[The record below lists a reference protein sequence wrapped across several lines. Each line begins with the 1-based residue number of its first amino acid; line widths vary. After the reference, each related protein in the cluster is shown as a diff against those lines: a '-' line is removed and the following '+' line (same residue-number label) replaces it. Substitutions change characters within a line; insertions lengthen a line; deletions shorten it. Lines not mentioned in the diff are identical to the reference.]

1 MTTIEQEALDKLAED
16 FGGQLMQPGEEGYDD
31 ARSIYNAMID
41 RRPALIA
48 RPSGAADVI
57 AAVNYAREHELPI
70 AIKCGAHSVAG
81 HSTCDDGVLLD
92 LSLLKGVHVDRDR
105 GTARAAGGVLW
116 GEYDRETQAL
126 GVHTP
131 GGRVTTTG
139 VGGFTTG
146 GGYGWTSTKHGLTS
160 DNLVSADVVT
170 ADGRLVT
177 ASETENEDLFWGLR
191 GGGGNF
197 GVVTSFEFKVHPL
210 GPIILGG
217 LLLFPLEQAEAA
229 MAAFRDVVADAPD
242 ELATAAVLLNA
253 PPEEFVPEHL
263 HGKPVLG
270 FAISYAG
277 DPEEGAK
284 VVAPLKALGP
294 AADLVGPMPYRAFQA
309 MLDPMSPPGLR
320 NYWRGLHLT
329 GLSDGAIETYLRF
342 PPEGLSPVTFLVLF
356 QHGGAIPRISD
367 DATAF
372 SHRDATF
379 MVHPIA
385 CWEDSTDD
393 ERQLA
398 WVNDVTEAFEPFRT
412 GGVYLNFTGDEGA
425 ERVRAGFSPEKWERL
440 VALKQKYDPDNIF
453 RFNQNIAPAPA
464 GATA

>member
-1 MTTIEQEALDKLAED
+1 MAVETREAPGLQQLAED
-16 FGGQLMQPGEEGYDD
+16 FGGQLIQPQDSGYDE
-31 ARSIYNAMID
+31 ARQIYNGMID
-41 RRPALIA
+41 RRPAVIA
-48 RPSGAADVI
+48 RPAGAADVI
-57 AAVNYAREHELPI
+57 AAVRYARQHELPI
-70 AIKCGAHSVAG
+70 GIRSGGHSVAG
-81 HSTCDDGVLLD
+81 HSLPDGALLLD
-92 LSLLKGVHVDRDR
+92 LSLMKGIHVDRVR
-105 GTARAAGGVLW
+105 GTARAGGGVQW

-146 GGYGWTSTKHGLTS
+146 GGYGWTSPKYGLTA

-170 ADGRLVT
+170 ADGELVT
-177 ASETENEDLFWGLR
+177 TSPTENADLFWGIR

-197 GVVTSFEFKVHPL
+197 GVVTSFEYRVHPL

-217 LLLFPLEQAEAA
+217 LLVFPLEQADDALAA
-229 MAAFRDVVADAPD
+229 YRDMVENAPD

-277 DPEEGAK
+277 DSDEGLK

-294 AADLVGPMPYRAFQA
+294 AVDLVGPMPYRAFQQ
-309 MLDPMSPPGLR
+309 MLDPMSPHGWR

-329 GLSDGAIETYLRF
+329 GLTDDLLKTFLQF
-342 PPEGLSPVTFLVLF
+342 PPEGLAPMTFVVIF
-356 QHGGAIPRISD
+356 QHGGAVSRVAD
-367 DATAF
+367 DETAF

-379 MVHPIA
+379 MLHPIA
-385 CWEDSTDD
+385 CWQDPADD
-393 ERQLA
+393 ERHLA
-398 WVNDVTEAFEPFRT
+398 WVREITEAMQPFTT
-412 GGVYLNFTGDEGA
+412 GGVYLNFMADEDRVPAGYGA
-425 ERVRAGFSPEKWERL
+425 GKYERL
-440 VALKQKYDPDNIF
+440 VELKRKYDPDNVF
-453 RFNQNIAPAPA
+453 RFNQNISP
-464 GATA
+464 

>member
-1 MTTIEQEALDKLAED
+1 MAVQTNEPMPLEKLAED
-16 FGGQLMQPGEEGYDD
+16 FGGQLIQPDD
-31 ARSIYNAMID
+31 AVYDEARQIYNGMIQ
-41 RRPALIA
+41 RRPTLIA
-48 RPSGAADVI
+48 RPAGTADVI
-57 AAVNYAREHELPI
+57 AVVNYAREHEQPI
-70 AIKCGAHSVAG
+70 GVRCGGHSVAG
-81 HSTCDDGVLLD
+81 HSTPEGGVLLD
-92 LSLLKGVHVDRDR
+92 LALMKGVHVDRER
-105 GTARAAGGVLW
+105 GIARANGGVHW

-146 GGYGWTSTKHGLTS
+146 GGYGWTSTKHGLTA

-177 ASETENEDLFWGLR
+177 ASESENEDLFWGIR

-197 GVVTSFEFKVHPL
+197 GAVTSFEYRVHPL
-210 GPIILGG
+210 GPIMLGG
-217 LLLFPLEQAEAA
+217 LLVFPLEQAEDAFAA
-229 MAAFRDVVADAPD
+229 YRGIVENAPD

-277 DPEEGAK
+277 DPDEGLK
-284 VVAPLKALGP
+284 IVAPLKAVGP
-294 AADLVGPMPYRAFQA
+294 AADLVGPMPYRALQA
-309 MLDPMSPPGLR
+309 MLDPMSPPGWR

-329 GLSDGAIETYLRF
+329 GLTDDLVKTFLQF
-342 PPEGLSPVTFLVLF
+342 PPEGLAPMTFLVLF
-356 QHGGAIPRISD
+356 QHGGAVSRVPD

-379 MVHPIA
+379 MLHPIA
-385 CWEDSTDD
+385 CWQDLADD
-393 ERQLA
+393 ARHLA
-398 WVNDVTEAFEPFRT
+398 WVNEVTEAIQPFAT
-412 GGVYLNFTGDEGA
+412 GGVYLNFMADEDRVPAGYGA
-425 ERVRAGFSPEKWERL
+425 GKYDRL
-440 VALKQKYDPDNIF
+440 VELKRKYDPDNAF
-453 RFNQNIAPAPA
+453 RFNQNITP
-464 GATA
+464 